1 MLPFTLKALALVT
14 VSAVTFALGVLLWI
28 ALDALFR
35 AASKA
40 MGVLFDMG
48 GER

>member
-1 MLPFTLKALALVT
+1 MLALALKALTVAA
-14 VSAVTFALGVLLWI
+14 VSAVVFAVGIALWI

-35 AASKA
+35 GASKA